1 MGRKYVGGKKVMKH
15 KIIILVGKS
24 GSGKSTIMHKLIAN
38 GYCPIVTNTTR
49 PPRDNEKDGVDYNF
63 ISKTDF
69 FDLINNNQMLEY
81 RKYNTVYGTWYYGS
95 SINNIDLTKNDYVI
109 VLTLDGVEA
118 FVNHFGAEN
127 CIVFYIDCPK
137 NIREKRAKSRP
148 NFNQNEWNRRLATD
162 KADFPLERIHKL
174 CNFKITNYDKPIYDV
189 IKTIIKDIK
198 IWKNE

>member
-1 MGRKYVGGKKVMKH
+1 MGRKYVGGEKIMKH

-24 GSGKSTIMHKLIAN
+24 ACGKNTIEEKLVKNHYKRI
-38 GYCPIVTNTTR
+38 ITNTTR

-63 ISKTDF
+63 ISETDF

-81 RKYNTVYGTWYYGS
+81 RKYNTVYGAWYYGS

-109 VLTLDGVEA
+109 ILTLDGVEA

-148 NFNQNEWNRRLATD
+148 NFNQSEWNRRLAAD
-162 KADFPLERIHKL
+162 KADFPLERVHKL